1 MDIHE
6 YQAKE
11 ILASFGVTI
20 PRGGIVYSPE
30 TAENKARE
38 IGGSKWVVKAQIHSG
53 ARGKAGGVIVCN
65 SPLEVAQA
73 TDKLLGKKLVTNQ
86 TGPQGKIVNRI
97 YIEEATDIEKE
108 LYLGLVF
115 DRSSESIMIVAST
128 EGGMSVEE
136 IAKEKPDSII
146 RSKIEVAVGI
156 QDFQARE
163 LAFGLGIEPELVRR
177 VSETII
183 GCAKAFSEL
192 DATMVEVNPL
202 VISKQKQILALDC
215 KMSFDNNAMF
225 RRDKV
230 SELRDKTQEDE
241 KEVYASDRGLNYVS
255 LDGNIGNIINGAGL
269 AMASMDMIKLA
280 GGEPANFLDVG
291 GGATPEKIVKAFRL
305 ITMDKKVKVILVNI
319 FAGIN
324 RCDWVAEGIV
334 TWLWGGYSVD
344 NPTLTRFFTLHYL
357 IPFLILGLVVLHIWA
372 LHIPGNNNPVGID
385 IKKPSKDTVPFHP
398 YIVIKDGFALLMFMI
413 VFAFFVF
420 YTPNILGH
428 ADNYIEA
435 NPLVTPA
442 HIVPEW
448 YLLPFY
454 AILRSVP
461 DKLLGVIAML
471 SAILIL
477 AALPW
482 LDTSKIRSAVFR
494 PLYKQ
499 FYWILVADVLIL
511 GYVGAMP
518 AEGLYLLIARIAT
531 AYYFLHFLV
540 VLPILGFKE
549 RTTPVPLSITEPILG
564 GSPNLATVKKKDNLK
579 DQ

>member
-73 TDKLLGKKLVTNQ
+73 TD
-86 TGPQGKIVNRI
+86 
-97 YIEEATDIEKE
+97 IEKE

-115 DRSSESIMIVAST
+115 DRSSESIMVVAST

-163 LAFGLGIEPELVRR
+163 LAFGLGIEPELIRR

-225 RRDKV
+225 RRNQV
-230 SELRDKTQEDE
+230 SELRDKTQEDA
-241 KEVYASDRGLNYVS
+241 KEVFASDRGLNYVS

-280 GGEPANFLDVG
+280 GGSPANFLDVG
-291 GGATPEKIVKAFRL
+291 GGATPEKIVKAFKL
-305 ITMDKKVKVILVNI
+305 VTMDEKVKVILVNI

-334 TWLWGGYSVD
+334 EALKKIEVNVPLVIRLAGTNVEKG
-344 NPTLTRFFTLHYL
+344 NK
-357 IPFLILGLVVLHIWA
+357 IL
-372 LHIPGNNNPVGID
+372 
-385 IKKPSKDTVPFHP
+385 KESK
-398 YIVIKDGFALLMFMI
+398 I
-413 VFAFFVF
+413 
-420 YTPNILGH
+420 
-428 ADNYIEA
+428 NYIEA
-435 NPLVTPA
+435 NTLEDAANKAV
-442 HIVPEW
+442 
-448 YLLPFY
+448 
-454 AILRSVP
+454 
-461 DKLLGVIAML
+461 
-471 SAILIL
+471 
-477 AALPW
+477 AALR
-482 LDTSKIRSAVFR
+482 K
-494 PLYKQ
+494 
-499 FYWILVADVLIL
+499 
-511 GYVGAMP
+511 
-518 AEGLYLLIARIAT
+518 
-531 AYYFLHFLV
+531 
-540 VLPILGFKE
+540 
-549 RTTPVPLSITEPILG
+549 
-564 GSPNLATVKKKDNLK
+564 
-579 DQ
+579 

>member
-11 ILASFGVTI
+11 ILSSFGVTI

-30 TAENKARE
+30 NAENKARE

-53 ARGKAGGVIVCN
+53 ARGKAGGIIVCN

-86 TGPQGKIVNRI
+86 TGPEGKIVNRI

-115 DRSSESIMIVAST
+115 DRSSESIMVVAST

-136 IAKEKPDSII
+136 IAKEKPETII

-156 QDFQARE
+156 QSFQARE
-163 LAFGLGIEPELVRR
+163 LAFGLGIDPELIARA
-177 VSETII
+177 SDTII

-225 RRDKV
+225 RRNKV
-230 SELRDKTQEDE
+230 SELRDKSQEDE

-334 TWLWGGYSVD
+334 QALEKIEVKVPLVIRLAGTNVEKG
-344 NPTLTRFFTLHYL
+344 NK
-357 IPFLILGLVVLHIWA
+357 IL
-372 LHIPGNNNPVGID
+372 
-385 IKKPSKDTVPFHP
+385 KDS
-398 YIVIKDGFALLMFMI
+398 
-413 VFAFFVF
+413 
-420 YTPNILGH
+420 NI
-428 ADNYIEA
+428 NYIEA
-435 NPLVTPA
+435 STLEEAANNAV
-442 HIVPEW
+442 
-448 YLLPFY
+448 
-454 AILRSVP
+454 
-461 DKLLGVIAML
+461 
-471 SAILIL
+471 
-477 AALPW
+477 AAL
-482 LDTSKIRSAVFR
+482 K
-494 PLYKQ
+494 
-499 FYWILVADVLIL
+499 
-511 GYVGAMP
+511 
-518 AEGLYLLIARIAT
+518 
-531 AYYFLHFLV
+531 
-540 VLPILGFKE
+540 
-549 RTTPVPLSITEPILG
+549 
-564 GSPNLATVKKKDNLK
+564 
-579 DQ
+579 

>member
-11 ILASFGVTI
+11 ILSSFGVTI

-30 TAENKARE
+30 NAENKARE

-53 ARGKAGGVIVCN
+53 ARGKAGGIIVCN

-86 TGPQGKIVNRI
+86 TGPEGKIVNRI

-115 DRSSESIMIVAST
+115 DRSSESIMVVAST

-136 IAKEKPDSII
+136 IAKEKPETII

-156 QDFQARE
+156 QNFQARE
-163 LAFGLGIEPELVRR
+163 LAFGLGIDPELIARA
-177 VSETII
+177 SDTII

-225 RRDKV
+225 RRNKV

-255 LDGNIGNIINGAGL
+255 LEGNIGNIINGAGL

-334 TWLWGGYSVD
+334 QALDKVEVKVPLVIRLAGTNVEKG
-344 NPTLTRFFTLHYL
+344 NK
-357 IPFLILGLVVLHIWA
+357 IL
-372 LHIPGNNNPVGID
+372 
-385 IKKPSKDTVPFHP
+385 KESK
-398 YIVIKDGFALLMFMI
+398 I
-413 VFAFFVF
+413 
-420 YTPNILGH
+420 
-428 ADNYIEA
+428 NYIEA
-435 NPLVTPA
+435 NTL
-442 HIVPEW
+442 EE
-448 YLLPFY
+448 
-454 AILRSVP
+454 
-461 DKLLGVIAML
+461 
-471 SAILIL
+471 
-477 AALPW
+477 AAN
-482 LDTSKIRSAVFR
+482 KAV
-494 PLYKQ
+494 K
-499 FYWILVADVLIL
+499 A
-511 GYVGAMP
+511 
-518 AEGLYLLIARIAT
+518 
-531 AYYFLHFLV
+531 
-540 VLPILGFKE
+540 
-549 RTTPVPLSITEPILG
+549 
-564 GSPNLATVKKKDNLK
+564 LK
-579 DQ
+579 

>member
-11 ILASFGVTI
+11 ILSNFGVTI
-20 PRGGIVYSPE
+20 PRGGIAYSPE
-30 TAENKARE
+30 NAENKARE

-53 ARGKAGGVIVCN
+53 ARGKAGGIIVCN

-86 TGPQGKIVNRI
+86 TGPEGKIVNRI

-115 DRSSESIMIVAST
+115 DRSSESIMVVAST

-136 IAKEKPDSII
+136 IAKEKPETII

-156 QDFQARE
+156 QNFQARE
-163 LAFGLGIEPELVRR
+163 LAFGLGIDPELITRAAD
-177 VSETII
+177 TII
-183 GCAKAFSEL
+183 GCARAFSEL

-225 RRDKV
+225 RRNKV

-334 TWLWGGYSVD
+334 QALEKVEVKVPLVIRLAGTNVEKG
-344 NPTLTRFFTLHYL
+344 NK
-357 IPFLILGLVVLHIWA
+357 ILK
-372 LHIPGNNNPVGID
+372 D
-385 IKKPSKDTVPFHP
+385 SK
-398 YIVIKDGFALLMFMI
+398 I
-413 VFAFFVF
+413 
-420 YTPNILGH
+420 
-428 ADNYIEA
+428 NYIEA
-435 NPLVTPA
+435 NTL
-442 HIVPEW
+442 EE
-448 YLLPFY
+448 
-454 AILRSVP
+454 
-461 DKLLGVIAML
+461 
-471 SAILIL
+471 
-477 AALPW
+477 AAN
-482 LDTSKIRSAVFR
+482 KAV
-494 PLYKQ
+494 
-499 FYWILVADVLIL
+499 
-511 GYVGAMP
+511 
-518 AEGLYLLIARIAT
+518 ET
-531 AYYFLHFLV
+531 
-540 VLPILGFKE
+540 
-549 RTTPVPLSITEPILG
+549 
-564 GSPNLATVKKKDNLK
+564 LK
-579 DQ
+579 

>member
-11 ILASFGVTI
+11 ILSSFGVTI

-30 TAENKARE
+30 NAENKARE

-53 ARGKAGGVIVCN
+53 ARGKAGGIIVCN

-86 TGPQGKIVNRI
+86 TGPEGKIVNRI

-108 LYLGLVF
+108 IYLGLVF
-115 DRSSESIMIVAST
+115 DRSSESIMVVAST

-136 IAKEKPDSII
+136 IAKEKPETII

-156 QDFQARE
+156 QSFQARE
-163 LAFGLGIEPELVRR
+163 LAFGLGVDPELIARA
-177 VSETII
+177 SDTII

-225 RRDKV
+225 RRNKV
-230 SELRDKTQEDE
+230 SELRDKSQEDE

-334 TWLWGGYSVD
+334 QALEKIEVKVPLVIRLAGTNVEKG
-344 NPTLTRFFTLHYL
+344 NK
-357 IPFLILGLVVLHIWA
+357 IL
-372 LHIPGNNNPVGID
+372 
-385 IKKPSKDTVPFHP
+385 KDS
-398 YIVIKDGFALLMFMI
+398 
-413 VFAFFVF
+413 
-420 YTPNILGH
+420 NI
-428 ADNYIEA
+428 NFIEA
-435 NPLVTPA
+435 STLEEAANKAV
-442 HIVPEW
+442 
-448 YLLPFY
+448 
-454 AILRSVP
+454 
-461 DKLLGVIAML
+461 
-471 SAILIL
+471 
-477 AALPW
+477 AAL
-482 LDTSKIRSAVFR
+482 K
-494 PLYKQ
+494 
-499 FYWILVADVLIL
+499 
-511 GYVGAMP
+511 
-518 AEGLYLLIARIAT
+518 
-531 AYYFLHFLV
+531 
-540 VLPILGFKE
+540 
-549 RTTPVPLSITEPILG
+549 
-564 GSPNLATVKKKDNLK
+564 
-579 DQ
+579 

>member
-6 YQAKE
+6 YQAKK
-11 ILASFGVTI
+11 ILSNFGVII

-30 TAENKARE
+30 NAENKARE

-53 ARGKAGGVIVCN
+53 ARGKAGGIIICN
-65 SPLEVAQA
+65 TPLEVAQA

-86 TGPQGKIVNRI
+86 TGPEGKIVNRI

-115 DRSSESIMIVAST
+115 DRSSESIMVVAST

-136 IAKEKPDSII
+136 IAKDKPESII

-156 QDFQARE
+156 QNFQARE
-163 LAFGLGIEPELVRR
+163 LAFGLGIEPELIRR
-177 VSETII
+177 ASETII

-291 GGATPEKIVKAFRL
+291 GGATPEKIVKAFKL

-334 TWLWGGYSVD
+334 QALEKIEIKVPLVIRLAGTNVEKG
-344 NPTLTRFFTLHYL
+344 NK
-357 IPFLILGLVVLHIWA
+357 ILQ
-372 LHIPGNNNPVGID
+372 D
-385 IKKPSKDTVPFHP
+385 SK
-398 YIVIKDGFALLMFMI
+398 L
-413 VFAFFVF
+413 
-420 YTPNILGH
+420 
-428 ADNYIEA
+428 NYIEA
-435 NPLVTPA
+435 DTLEDAANKAV
-442 HIVPEW
+442 
-448 YLLPFY
+448 
-454 AILRSVP
+454 
-461 DKLLGVIAML
+461 
-471 SAILIL
+471 
-477 AALPW
+477 AAL
-482 LDTSKIRSAVFR
+482 K
-494 PLYKQ
+494 
-499 FYWILVADVLIL
+499 
-511 GYVGAMP
+511 
-518 AEGLYLLIARIAT
+518 
-531 AYYFLHFLV
+531 
-540 VLPILGFKE
+540 
-549 RTTPVPLSITEPILG
+549 
-564 GSPNLATVKKKDNLK
+564 
-579 DQ
+579 

>member
-11 ILASFGVTI
+11 ILSSFGVTI

-30 TAENKARE
+30 NAENKARE

-53 ARGKAGGVIVCN
+53 ARGKAGGIIICN

-86 TGPQGKIVNRI
+86 TGPEGKIVNRI

-115 DRSSESIMIVAST
+115 DRSSESIMVVAST

-136 IAKEKPDSII
+136 IAKEKPETII

-156 QDFQARE
+156 QNFQARE
-163 LAFGLGIEPELVRR
+163 LAFGLGIDTELIARA
-177 VSETII
+177 SDTII

-225 RRDKV
+225 RRNKV

-255 LDGNIGNIINGAGL
+255 LEGNIGNIINGAGL

-334 TWLWGGYSVD
+334 QALDKVEVKVPLVIRLAGTNVEKG
-344 NPTLTRFFTLHYL
+344 NK
-357 IPFLILGLVVLHIWA
+357 IL
-372 LHIPGNNNPVGID
+372 
-385 IKKPSKDTVPFHP
+385 KESK
-398 YIVIKDGFALLMFMI
+398 I
-413 VFAFFVF
+413 
-420 YTPNILGH
+420 
-428 ADNYIEA
+428 NYIEA
-435 NPLVTPA
+435 DTLEEAANKAV
-442 HIVPEW
+442 
-448 YLLPFY
+448 
-454 AILRSVP
+454 
-461 DKLLGVIAML
+461 
-471 SAILIL
+471 
-477 AALPW
+477 AAL
-482 LDTSKIRSAVFR
+482 R
-494 PLYKQ
+494 
-499 FYWILVADVLIL
+499 
-511 GYVGAMP
+511 
-518 AEGLYLLIARIAT
+518 
-531 AYYFLHFLV
+531 
-540 VLPILGFKE
+540 
-549 RTTPVPLSITEPILG
+549 
-564 GSPNLATVKKKDNLK
+564 
-579 DQ
+579 